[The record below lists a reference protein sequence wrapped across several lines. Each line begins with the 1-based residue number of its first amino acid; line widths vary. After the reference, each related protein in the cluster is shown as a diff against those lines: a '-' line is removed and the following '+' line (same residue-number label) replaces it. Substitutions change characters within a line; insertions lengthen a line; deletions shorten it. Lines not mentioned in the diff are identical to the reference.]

1 MERNHLPN
9 FGVSINRYLP
19 GQKLG
24 LGDRHWGRYNGS
36 FQPETHSP
44 ESLLHEIEQG
54 HAFSA
59 LQGSCQLEHC
69 GQWCCPERKN
79 DRGTAAGQQVT
90 D

>member
-1 MERNHLPN
+1 MYSERVNPN

-24 LGDRHWGRYNGS
+24 LGDRRWGRYNGS

-44 ESLLHEIEQG
+44 ESLLHEVELG

-59 LQGSCQLEHC
+59 VQGSCQLEHC
-69 GQWCCPERKN
+69 EMAN
-79 DRGTAAGQQVT
+79 SSFTAMPDVT
-90 D
+90 RPL